1 LSSSIS
7 DGKIKPEKEKKV
19 LLAIDIGNSNIVF
32 GVHNRQKWI
41 EKWRMHTDKKKM
53 PDEYGV
59 FFEQLLKQE
68 GVSLSDIKSTV
79 VSSVVPQLTG
89 RIKRMIE
96 KLTASESIIIGPGVK
111 TGLVIRTD
119 NPAEVGAD
127 LVANAVAAWKK
138 YKKNCIIVDFGT
150 ALSYSAVSSK
160 GEFLGAVISP
170 GIFAAAEALSEHTA
184 QLPKIWLKKPDK
196 TIGKN
201 TVTSMQSGIVNGYIG
216 SAEYIISKMKEE
228 LGSCEVIATGGSADI
243 ITPFTK
249 VFTHLEPWLTLE
261 GLRYIADLNFPG
273 KPGESKC

>member
-1 LSSSIS
+1 M
-7 DGKIKPEKEKKV
+7 

-32 GVHNRQKWI
+32 GVHNNNKWV
-41 EKWRMHTDKKKM
+41 EKWRIHSDKKKM

-68 GVSLSDIKSTV
+68 NISLSDIKRTV
-79 VSSVVPQLTG
+79 ISSVVPQLTG
-89 RIKRMIE
+89 RIQRMIE
-96 KLTASESIIIGPGVK
+96 KITDSENIIIGPGVK

-119 NPAEVGAD
+119 NPSEVGAD

-138 YKKNCIIVDFGT
+138 FGKNCIIVDFGT

-170 GIFAAAEALSEHTA
+170 GIFAAAEALSEHTS

-201 TVTSMQSGIVNGYIG
+201 TIHSMQSGIVNGYIG
-216 SAEYIISKMKEE
+216 SVEYIVSRIKEE

-243 ITPFTK
+243 IASFTK
-249 VFTHLEPWLTLE
+249 VFSHLEPWLTLE
-261 GLRYIADLNFPG
+261 GLRYIAELNFG
-273 KPGESKC
+273 IKTGESKY